1 MTQDAN
7 PQHTTPQGTDAQP
20 NAQDD
25 AEHQTDPAV
34 AAAEADPPAPSAQG
48 SAGGDMARSVGQRD
62 ELKTAGGGDPLPTS
76 VDARDKPEGGD
87 RPTLPQE
94 HR

>member
-1 MTQDAN
+1 MTDNANPERAN
-7 PQHTTPQGTDAQP
+7 PQPDPSAR
-20 NAQDD
+20 QDD
-25 AEHQTDPAV
+25 AEHRTDPAV

-48 SAGGDMARSVGQRD
+48 SAGGDMARKVGQRD
-62 ELKTAGGGDPLPTS
+62 ELKTAEGGDPLPTS
-76 VDARDKPEGGD
+76 VDGRDKPEGGD